1 MRKDVSRLSVII
13 ATAAALALTVPLVAQ
28 QASGRQQQQQQ
39 QQQQKQQQP
48 QQGATA
54 GQPANVDLDDLEKN
68 PEKYLGKT
76 VTVEGEVDRVLGPH
90 LFTIDEKD
98 WVDLDREMPVAVPEP
113 FTAIVRSDAPVRVT
127 GIIEKLPIAKV
138 EQEGGIIRDPKI
150 KAEIETK
157 PVLVATEVT
166 TVTPAT
172 AVVSLRIPIPGAV
185 GTSGSNAQ
193 APLTDTNQVAS
204 ANNNNLVGRRVS
216 LTNATVSGMNSLG
229 FWVRTASGERL
240 FVMPVKKTAVKD
252 GQTVAVEGVVLEMPE
267 GLKAEVGSGEPVYVY
282 ADRVTAR

>member
-28 QASGRQQQQQQ
+28 QASGRQQQE
-39 QQQQKQQQP
+39 QQKQQQP

-54 GQPANVDLDDLEKN
+54 GQPAKVDLDDLEKN

-76 VTVEGEVDRVLGPH
+76 VTVEGEVGRVLGPH

-113 FTAIVRSDAPVRVT
+113 FTAIVRGDGPVRVT

-166 TVTPAT
+166 TVTPAA
-172 AVVSLRIPIPGAV
+172 AVVSLRVPIPGAV

-193 APLTDTNQVAS
+193 TPLTDTNQVAS